1 MAGLRRFV
9 ALMRDS
15 SEPPPPDPPV
25 VLPPARTV
33 VVPGRG
39 EFFLRDS
46 GGDGPPVL
54 LIHGWLVTADL
65 NWFRCYGPLADAGY
79 RVLALDLRGHGR
91 GLRPF
96 ARFSLAE
103 CAADAAA
110 VVRELD
116 CGPVIA
122 VGYSMGGP
130 VTALMARDHRETVA
144 GIVFSATAQEWQNP
158 DQVRLWKGM
167 GLWGALLTLF
177 PQRVWRAGLLAE
189 GYSDSATTSWFATEM
204 TRGRARDLADAGRE
218 LGRYDSR
225 GWSPSL
231 RSVPAAVVN
240 TTQDRRVPP
249 EKQRALAEALG
260 AARIDVD
267 GDHNVVTVDAE
278 RFVPGLLEALSVVG
292 QRAGQGGRAAA

>member
-1 MAGLRRFV
+1 VAGLRRFA

-15 SEPPPPDPPV
+15 SEPPAPDPPV

-46 GGDGPPVL
+46 GGNGPPVL
-54 LIHGWLVTADL
+54 LIHGWLVSADL
-65 NWFRCYGPLADAGY
+65 NWFRCYGPLAEAGY

-96 ARFSLAE
+96 ARFSLTE

-110 VVRELD
+110 LVRELD
-116 CGPVIA
+116 CGPVTA

-130 VTALMARDHRETVA
+130 VAALMARNHRETVA
-144 GIVFSATAQEWQNP
+144 GLVLSATAQEWQDP
-158 DQVRLWKGM
+158 DQIRFWKGM

-177 PQRVWRAGLLAE
+177 PQRLWRAGLLAE
-189 GYSDSATTSWFATEM
+189 GYPDSATTSWFATEM

-231 RSVPAAVVN
+231 RTVPAAVVN
-240 TTQDRRVPP
+240 TTRDRRVPP
-249 EKQRALAEALG
+249 EKQRALAEALA
-260 AARIDVD
+260 AARVDVD
-267 GDHNVVTVDAE
+267 GDHNVVTTEAE
-278 RFVPGLLEALSVVG
+278 RFVPGLLEALEIVG
-292 QRAGQGGRAAA
+292 QQIGEGARAAA